1 MLSNVQEVRVMRWIS
16 WTATLA
22 VAFLAACGDEIGPGD
37 PIDDG
42 TAPDV
47 GALMCTPSGVTT
59 G

>member
-37 PIDDG
+37 PI
-42 TAPDV
+42 
-47 GALMCTPSGVTT
+47 
-59 G
+59 